1 MGKCSDA
8 DPDTWVPIHTWVIEP
23 RTESEE
29 VDQFYALDW
38 TIDPFTLQPLILVGG
53 VQGVVYVLDC
63 GTLGI
68 RRILRGHGG
77 VSYYCW
83 IDTTGYIADLDR
95 TYLPWRPIRPAFTSL
110 HPAPMTLLSVSGISL
125 GRIPRWKRRGFR

>member
-1 MGKCSDA
+1 LIDGKTALRTARAIRYVRLLVRPESYTNIVAKDADHGLLLISQVIVGRCSDT

-53 VQGVVYVLDC
+53 VQALVYVLDC

-77 VSYYCW
+77 VSYCCW
-83 IDTTGYIADLDR
+83 
-95 TYLPWRPIRPAFTSL
+95 
-110 HPAPMTLLSVSGISL
+110 V
-125 GRIPRWKRRGFR
+125 